1 MFTTPSGFNPHLACA
16 EPGEEEEEEAP
27 QESPGPAACL
37 TDGPPFTSAS
47 LETLIQNL
55 VPTADYYPEK
65 AYVFTLLLSARLFIP
80 PSELLSRV
88 CELCIK
94 QQQLDQSPLDT
105 VKVRKFGPKILQ
117 LLTEWTETF
126 PSDFRD
132 EKMVGHLKDIIRRIA
147 PCDEAYWKTLNQMLQ
162 KLNQRLA
169 LMSQGEESFFKVSL
183 NASSISDKLVAFKT
197 KPPPIQKDILSICN
211 DPYTLAQQL
220 THVELEHLSHIGP
233 EEFVQ
238 AFVQKDPLDGTQV
251 SFQQV
256 HL

>member
-1 MFTTPSGFNPHLACA
+1 MPDGMPQTVCSGTMFTTPSGFSPHLACA
-16 EPGEEEEEEAP
+16 EPGEQEEEEAP

-65 AYVFTLLLSARLFIP
+65 AYVFTFLLSARLFIP

-105 VKVRKFGPKILQ
+105 VGTAPNIILQ
-117 LLTEWTETF
+117 LLREWTETF

-147 PCDEAYWKTLNQMLQ
+147 PCDE
-162 KLNQRLA
+162 
-169 LMSQGEESFFKVSL
+169 V
-183 NASSISDKLVAFKT
+183 
-197 KPPPIQKDILSICN
+197 P
-211 DPYTLAQQL
+211 
-220 THVELEHLSHIGP
+220 
-233 EEFVQ
+233 
-238 AFVQKDPLDGTQV
+238 
-251 SFQQV
+251 
-256 HL
+256 